1 MGFFSSLFVPRT
13 KGTNSNKTTTEWKLK
28 EGKGQQR
35 DNDRVER
42 ENILVLPK
50 SELELKSFG

>member
-1 MGFFSSLFVPRT
+1 MFVPRT